1 MHRVAITGM
10 AGLSPIGLD
19 WPDVEKALRARQS
32 GVRHMPEWDIYE
44 GLNTRLGASVRPFD
58 LPKHYDRKRM
68 RSMGR
73 LAILATRSSEQ
84 AIEDAG

>member
-1 MHRVAITGM
+1 MKRVVVTGM

-19 WPDVEKALRARQS
+19 WPEVETALRARQS

-58 LPKHYDRKRM
+58 LPQHYDRKRM
-68 RSMGR
+68 RSIPGA
-73 LAILATRSSEQ
+73 LPEQ
-84 AIEDAG
+84 